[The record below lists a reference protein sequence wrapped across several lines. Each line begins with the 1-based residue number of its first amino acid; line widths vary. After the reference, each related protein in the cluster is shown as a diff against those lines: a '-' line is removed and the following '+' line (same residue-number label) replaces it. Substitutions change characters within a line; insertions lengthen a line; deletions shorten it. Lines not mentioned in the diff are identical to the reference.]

1 MLQNKELR
9 EGIGA
14 RRRGRLNR
22 RVNALFLKIA
32 GGHLRAYSAL
42 KHRGRRS
49 GRDYTTPLSAYPF
62 GDGFVVALLYGE
74 AQNVDWVQNVMAAGQ
89 CLLQTRG
96 EEYLLERPEI
106 IPASQAESAFPPLLR
121 WLNRSRGIREY
132 LWAHRRAT

>member
-1 MLQNKELR
+1 VLQNEEQR
-9 EGIGA
+9 GGIGA

-22 RVNALFLKIA
+22 RANALFLKIA
-32 GGHLRAYSAL
+32 GGPLRAYSAL

-49 GRDYTTPLSAYPF
+49 GREYTTPVSAYPF

-121 WLNRSRGIREY
+121 WLNRSRDIREF
-132 LWAHRRAT
+132 LWVHRRAS